1 MRKIDVRDNADDK
14 EVAFMYGDDDEVV
27 KKFSPSSIIIETG
40 GYSIE
45 VTKSEIEYLIKA
57 LQMAKKEYFGG

>member
-14 EVAFMYGDDDEVV
+14 EVAFVYGDNNQLV
-27 KKFSPSSIIIETG
+27 KKFSPSSIIIKTV

-45 VTKSEIEYLIKA
+45 VTKSEIDYLIKA
-57 LQMAKKEYFGG
+57 LQMAKKEYFNE

>member
-14 EVAFMYGDDDEVV
+14 EVAFVYGDYDQLV
-27 KKFSPSSIIIETG
+27 KKFSPSSVIIETG

-45 VTKSEIEYLIKA
+45 VPKDEIDYLIKA

>member
-14 EVAFMYGDDDEVV
+14 EVAFVYGDYDKLV
-27 KKFSPSSIIIETG
+27 KKFSPSSIIIKAV

-45 VTKSEIEYLIKA
+45 VTKSEIDYLIKA
-57 LQMAKKEYFGG
+57 LQMAKKEYFND

>member
-14 EVAFMYGDDDEVV
+14 EVAFVYGDYDQLV
-27 KKFSPSSIIIETG
+27 KKFSPSSIIIGTG

-45 VTKSEIEYLIKA
+45 VEKKEIDYLIKA

>member
-14 EVAFMYGDDDEVV
+14 EVAFMYGDDEVV
-27 KKFSPSSIIIETG
+27 KKFSRYSVIIETG

-45 VTKSEIEYLIKA
+45 VTESEIDYLIKA

>member
-14 EVAFMYGDDDEVV
+14 EVAFVYGDYDQLV
-27 KKFSPSSIIIETG
+27 KKFSPSSVIIETG

-45 VTKSEIEYLIKA
+45 VTKSEIEHFIKA

>member
-14 EVAFMYGDDDEVV
+14 EVAFVYGDDEVV
-27 KKFSPSSIIIETG
+27 KRFSPSSVIIETG

-45 VTKSEIEYLIKA
+45 VTKNEIDYLIKA
-57 LQMAKKEYFGG
+57 LKMAKKEYFGG

>member
-14 EVAFMYGDDDEVV
+14 EVAFVYGDYDQLV
-27 KKFSPSSIIIETG
+27 KKVSPSSIIIETG
-40 GYSIE
+40 GYSIG
-45 VTKSEIEYLIKA
+45 VSKSEIDYLIKA

>member
-14 EVAFMYGDDDEVV
+14 EVAFIYGDYDQLV
-27 KKFSPSSIIIETG
+27 KKFSPSSVIIETG

-45 VTKSEIEYLIKA
+45 VTKSEIDYLIKA
-57 LQMAKKEYFGG
+57 LKMAKKEYFVG

>member
-14 EVAFMYGDDDEVV
+14 EVVFLYGDEEVV
-27 KKFSPSSIIIETG
+27 KKFSPSSILIKTR

-45 VTKSEIEYLIKA
+45 VTKSEIDYLIKA

>member
-14 EVAFMYGDDDEVV
+14 EVAFVYGDNNQLV
-27 KKFSPSSIIIETG
+27 KKFSPSSILIKTV

-45 VTKSEIEYLIKA
+45 VTFSEIDYLIKA
-57 LQMAKKEYFGG
+57 LQMAKKEYFNE

>member
-1 MRKIDVRDNADDK
+1 MRKIGFRDNADDE
-14 EVAFMYGDDDEVV
+14 EVAFMYGDDEVV

-45 VTKSEIEYLIKA
+45 VTKSEIEHLIKA
-57 LQMAKKEYFGG
+57 LHMAKKEYFGG

>member
-14 EVAFMYGDDDEVV
+14 EVAFVYGDYDQLV
-27 KKFSPSSIIIETG
+27 KKFYSSSVIIETG

-45 VTKSEIEYLIKA
+45 VTKSEIEPLIKA